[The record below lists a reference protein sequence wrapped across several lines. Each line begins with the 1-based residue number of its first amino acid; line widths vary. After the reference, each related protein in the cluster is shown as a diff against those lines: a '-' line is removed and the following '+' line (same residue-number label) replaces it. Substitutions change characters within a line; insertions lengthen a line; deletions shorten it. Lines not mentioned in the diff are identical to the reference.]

1 MQTFEPFFDNELIDF
16 IVQMTNACTTETNA
30 VGWVP
35 VDRSDIRCFLKVLML
50 SGNLD
55 PADKCSKVRPLMNM
69 IQEKCK
75 KFAIMTKNVNVDE
88 SMIPYY
94 GKLGQKLKQ
103 WMPLKPIRCGY
114 KVWCLNLW
122 GRYLY
127 NFEVYQG
134 KGSKNEYADDFVFG
148 PSVVIGLVKSLPKGN
163 FSVLLI
169 TISIQFL
176 WFETGKYWLYW
187 YSEGKY
193 VSGLSSTP

>member
-1 MQTFEPFFDNELIDF
+1 
-16 IVQMTNACTTETNA
+16 
-30 VGWVP
+30 
-35 VDRSDIRCFLKVLML
+35 
-50 SGNLD
+50 
-55 PADKCSKVRPLMNM
+55 
-69 IQEKCK
+69 
-75 KFAIMTKNVNVDE
+75 
-88 SMIPYY
+88 
-94 GKLGQKLKQ
+94 
-103 WMPLKPIRCGY
+103 MPLKPIRCGY
-114 KVWCLNLW
+114 KVWCLNLQ